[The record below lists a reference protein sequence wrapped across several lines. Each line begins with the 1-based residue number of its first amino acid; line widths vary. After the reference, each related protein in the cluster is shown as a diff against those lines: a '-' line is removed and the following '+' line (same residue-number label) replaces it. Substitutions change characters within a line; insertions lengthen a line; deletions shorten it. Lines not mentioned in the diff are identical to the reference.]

1 MNPSD
6 NSNPE
11 LSAGSSA
18 KASNL
23 QYHLEADW
31 NLLYTCNFRCNY
43 CFFPPQILG
52 SKLHIYADPEG
63 WASAFESTQHTWL
76 LHITGGEPT
85 IYPRFTELCA
95 RLSER
100 HFLSINTNLSQPAIE
115 GLIDLVDPGRIHF
128 INAALHVDER
138 LKRGGLDLFVA
149 RVKRLRQAGFS
160 IMASLVMTPERIQ
173 DFPDFEESFASHG
186 LALHPKVL
194 RGQHAGRSF
203 PDSYSHGDRVLL
215 RQYIARAAA
224 FDAAVSRP
232 LGEAATID
240 LFTEASL
247 VDGRKDYRGQL
258 CASGSRFVRI
268 EPDGAV
274 FRCGTV
280 ERLGN
285 LLDKTLRLLD
295 SPRACDTS
303 YCPYFC
309 EKYTQ
314 PQFLQVRP
322 E

>member
-1 MNPSD
+1 MTFQESP
-6 NSNPE
+6 
-11 LSAGSSA
+11 AGGSS
-18 KASNL
+18 SRPPTLN
-23 QYHLEADW
+23 YDVEADW

-43 CFFPPQILG
+43 CFFPPKILG
-52 SKLHIYADPEG
+52 SKLQIHADPDG
-63 WASAFESTQHTWL
+63 WARAFESTQRTWL

-100 HFLSINTNLSQPAIE
+100 HILSINSNLSHPAIE
-115 GLIDLVDPGRIHF
+115 GLVDSVDPGRVHF
-128 INAALHVDER
+128 INAALHVEER

-149 RVKRLRQAGFS
+149 RVNQLRQAGFS
-160 IMASLVMTPERIQ
+160 VMASLVMTPERIA
-173 DFPDFEESFASHG
+173 DFTDFEEIFASHG

-194 RGQHAGRSF
+194 RGQHAGLVF
-203 PDSYSHGDRVLL
+203 PEAYSLGDRVLL

-224 FDAAVSRP
+224 YDAAGSHP
-232 LGEAATID
+232 MGEAATID

-247 VDGRKDYRGQL
+247 VDGPRDYTGQL

-268 EPDGAV
+268 EPDGSV
-274 FRCGTV
+274 FRCGTT
-280 ERLGN
+280 EPLGN
-285 LLDKTLRLLD
+285 LLDGTLSLLP
-295 SPRACDTS
+295 SPRACNTN

-314 PQFLQVRP
+314 PQFLQVRA